1 MLCKSDLILIS
12 CKPSTLSFDIVRT
25 LNLLTWKLKN
35 EELTQYDDSA
45 KALLWALIK
54 IKLEIYPRIYM
65 NLSIKWR
72 PAPEKLRYKERKKN
86 LSSWQKKHRIMLW
99 PFWPHN
105 SQWSSWNS
113 SGEQWLHQ
121 NQNYWGSWCFLPH
134 RYCPHAMSSSLTW
147 ASVSEKYHDFCVNL
161 FHHYF
166 SNLNH
171 FQFA

>member
-105 SQWSSWNS
+105 SLWSLWNS
-113 SGEQWLHQ
+113 SGEQWLIKIKTTEALDVFFHTGIAPTQ
-121 NQNYWGSWCFLPH
+121 CQVLSLELLSVKNIMIFVSTCFIII
-134 RYCPHAMSSSLTW
+134 
-147 ASVSEKYHDFCVNL
+147 
-161 FHHYF
+161 
-166 SNLNH
+166 
-171 FQFA
+171 FQT

>member
-105 SQWSSWNS
+105 SLWSLWNS
-113 SGEQWLHQ
+113 SGEQWLIKIKTTEALDVFFQ
-121 NQNYWGSWCFLPH
+121 TGIAPMQCQVLSVELLSVKSIMLFVSTCFIII
-134 RYCPHAMSSSLTW
+134 
-147 ASVSEKYHDFCVNL
+147 
-161 FHHYF
+161 
-166 SNLNH
+166 
-171 FQFA
+171 FQT